1 MYYKINGIII
11 CHMFLSF
18 LSKKEKIQSMKF
30 IKLDIYMYMY
40 KVFFYS
46 TEREKGKRK
55 DESCETIDIWQDQ
68 EI

>member
-18 LSKKEKIQSMKF
+18 LSKKEKNLSIKF

-55 DESCETIDIWQDQ
+55 DESCETIDIWEDQ

>member
-1 MYYKINGIII
+1 
-11 CHMFLSF
+11 MFLSF

-46 TEREKGKRK
+46 TEREKGKRE
-55 DESCETIDIWQDQ
+55 DESCETIDIWEDQ

>member
-40 KVFFYS
+40 KVFLYS

-55 DESCETIDIWQDQ
+55 DESCETIDIWEDQ